1 MISWSPNPTF
11 EVGYQFFLTEPN
23 PLLFKFYMATGM
35 HSRYKIR
42 LENSLPRSVIPA
54 TSMLTKKPSCG
65 TAVAWSGR
73 RLAWRSFRSDGIAP
87 NAQHHVAKN
96 KHLLWA
102 EAKHQKN
109 LSTIPRHAHWNAI
122 HKKNEQ
128 CKLISA
134 HVPVA
139 DSDDLGILAL
149 KTESW
154 VAPCPPSDHLVWSMS
169 AGRYRRDTNKVRP
182 HLWIKR
188 LRESSALG
196 ADEGDDTDLTEK
208 KEGGEE
214 RGEEDWH
221 KI

>member
-1 MISWSPNPTF
+1 MVWQASGVK
-11 EVGYQFFLTEPN
+11 ELQVGRDCSQCSAPCRQEQTSAL
-23 PLLFKFYMATGM
+23 G
-35 HSRYKIR
+35 
-42 LENSLPRSVIPA
+42 RSE
-54 TSMLTKKPSCG
+54 
-65 TAVAWSGR
+65 
-73 RLAWRSFRSDGIAP
+73 AP
-87 NAQHHVAKN
+87 
-96 KHLLWA
+96 
-102 EAKHQKN
+102 EN

>member
-1 MISWSPNPTF
+1 MR
-11 EVGYQFFLTEPN
+11 TE
-23 PLLFKFYMATGM
+23 M
-35 HSRYKIR
+35 
-42 LENSLPRSVIPA
+42 
-54 TSMLTKKPSCG
+54 
-65 TAVAWSGR
+65 
-73 RLAWRSFRSDGIAP
+73 
-87 NAQHHVAKN
+87 
-96 KHLLWA
+96 
-102 EAKHQKN
+102 
-109 LSTIPRHAHWNAI
+109 LST
-122 HKKNEQ
+122 KKNEQ

-139 DSDDLGILAL
+139 DSDDLGIFAL

-196 ADEGDDTDLTEK
+196 ADKGDDTDLTEE

-214 RGEEDWH
+214 RGEED
-221 KI
+221 